1 MYILP
6 NPQKL
11 DMQECHF
18 TVRYNSR
25 IFIDS
30 SCSADLYHTALLLQ
44 KEFKDCCGFCLPII
58 RRNLTQPEGCIYLTS
73 LDNAK
78 TQSYNLFIN
87 ENNVIIQGADNA
99 GILYGVQTLRQIIRQ
114 SGAHLPG
121 LSISDAPSIVN
132 RGFYY
137 DTSRGRI
144 PTLDYLKELA
154 DSLSFYKIN
163 QLQLYI
169 EHSYLFENLSEVWRD
184 DTPLTAEDIL
194 ELDAYCRKLE
204 IELVPSLA
212 SFGHLCKLLST
223 KTYHHLCELEE
234 SHKAPFTFRDR
245 MMHHTIDCSA
255 PESLKLMKSM
265 LLEYM
270 QLFTSKQFNICAD
283 ETFDLGKGKNRIRA
297 GQEGVTAI
305 YTEFLTKLSNFI
317 TDNGRIPMFWSDII
331 CEEPDAYR
339 QLPEELIC
347 LHWDYEPAPAEDRL
361 QKLVAAG
368 AKHLY
373 VCPGVHGWNHLINIH
388 HNAYE
393 NISTMC
399 RYGHKY
405 HTMGVLTTDWG
416 DFGHIN
422 HPVFSRLGMIY
433 GAAFSWSD
441 RIIPEDEINRQ
452 ISIIEYGDRSFSLA
466 SVFEKI
472 SRFEAFPWENAV
484 YVMEALSIAND
495 TALAQEAIKECDP
508 SLVEKNNLNI
518 DEQITVLY
526 NSLISL
532 PSPAKEVVNAYLIAA
547 EGQKLL
553 NRLLPILCH
562 ELNGTAA
569 SDLPCPVKL
578 AEKLENWL
586 VTYRALWKTVARES
600 EFYRIA
606 NVYYWYADY
615 LRGLPCK

>member
-6 NPQKL
+6 NPQKI
-11 DMQECHF
+11 DMQKNCF
-18 TVRYNSR
+18 TVRYDSR

-30 SCSADLYHTALLLQ
+30 SCPAELYHTALLLQ
-44 KEFKDCCGFCLPII
+44 KEFKDCCGFNLPII
-58 RRNLTQPEGCIYLTS
+58 RSHVARPEECIYLTS
-73 LDNAK
+73 LAPANE
-78 TQSYNLFIN
+78 QSYNLVIN
-87 ENNVIIQGADNA
+87 ENGVTIQGAGNA

-114 SGAHLPG
+114 SGAQLPC
-121 LSISDAPSIVN
+121 LSITDHPSVLN

-154 DSLSFYKIN
+154 DSLSYYKIN
-163 QLQLYI
+163 QLQLYV
-169 EHSYLFENLSEVWRD
+169 EHSYLFANLSEVWRD

-194 ELDAYCRKLE
+194 ELDDYCRKLE

-212 SFGHLCKLLST
+212 SFGHLCKLLCT
-223 KTYHHLCELEE
+223 KTYHHLCELEG
-234 SHKAPFTFRDR
+234 SDKAPFSFRDR
-245 MMHHTIDCSA
+245 MHHHTINCSD
-255 PESLKLMKSM
+255 PESFELIKNL

-283 ETFDLGKGKNRIRA
+283 ETFDLGKGKNRMRA
-297 GQEGVTAI
+297 EQEGVTAV
-305 YTEFLTKLSNFI
+305 YTDFLTKLSNFI

-331 CEEPDAYR
+331 CEEPPAYR

-347 LHWDYEPAPAEDRL
+347 LHWDYEPDPSEDRL
-361 QKLVAAG
+361 RKLIEAG

-373 VCPGVHGWNHLINIH
+373 VCPGVHGWNHLINVH
-388 HNAYE
+388 HNAYK
-393 NISTMC
+393 NIAAMC

-422 HPVFSRLGMIY
+422 HPSFSRLGMIY
-433 GAAFSWSD
+433 GASFSWND
-441 RIIPEDEINRQ
+441 RMIPEEEINRQ
-452 ISIIEYGDRSFSLA
+452 ISMVEYGDSSLTLA

-472 SRFEAFPWENAV
+472 SRFEAFPWENV
-484 YVMEALSIAND
+484 VLVMEALSNHND
-495 TALAQEAIKECDP
+495 PVLARECMDICDP
-508 SLVEKNNLNI
+508 RLAEEYNLNI
-518 DEQITVLY
+518 DEQLTVLY
-526 NSLISL
+526 GLLNIL
-532 PSPAKEVVNAYLIAA
+532 PASAKDVANAYLIAG

-553 NRLLPILCH
+553 NKLLPILCRH
-562 ELNGTAA
+562 LNEIPEADPSYPA
-569 SDLPCPVKL
+569 KL
-578 AEKLENWL
+578 AVELENWL
-586 VTYRALWKTVARES
+586 AAYRALWKTVSRES

-615 LRGLPCK
+615 LRAL